1 MDPLIIHALAAL
13 AALGLLTLSLH
24 WRKRHRLL
32 RDTPT
37 SKTSGVFIGLVE
49 LQGIAEAAPA
59 TALRSH
65 LAETACVHYGFRV
78 EERWSRTV
86 TETYTDAKGKSQTR
100 TRHESGWKTVA
111 SGGDTIPFY
120 LRDDTGVVLVRPEGA
135 KIETAVLFSETVSR
149 GDALYYGKGPDGA
162 VAHSD
167 GVRRFVEEGIPLH
180 APLFVVGQARE
191 RADVVAPEI
200 AADRTAPLFLIS
212 TRTEEKV
219 ARGYGVGS
227 WIVWILGLGAAL
239 GAGAAWRASFA
250 HPAPLWPLLATGA
263 AYLALWAAT
272 WAWMVYNSLVGLRER
287 VRQAWSLID
296 VQLKRRHD
304 LIPALVAALGGLR
317 EHEATVQTALA
328 AARAQALA
336 TPPGIDGPD
345 YQGLARSLRAVGE
358 RYPELNAA
366 PAFRRLHDELVQTE
380 QRIALARSYYND
392 IATHFATRLE
402 QVPDRWVAALGRMQ
416 PRPLLGAADFE
427 RAAVSVDFTP
437 TA

>member
-13 AALGLLTLSLH
+13 AALGFLTLSLH

-49 LQGIAEAAPA
+49 LQGTAESAAPV
-59 TALRSH
+59 RSH

-86 TETYTDAKGKSQTR
+86 TETYTDAKGKTQTR
-100 TRHESGWKTVA
+100 NRHESGWNTVA
-111 SGGDTIPFY
+111 SGGETIPFY
-120 LRDDTGVVLVRPEGA
+120 LRDNTGVILVRPDGA
-135 KIETAVLFSETVSR
+135 KIEPTVLFSETVSR
-149 GDALYYGKGPDGA
+149 GDALYYGKGPGGA

-191 RADVVAPEI
+191 RSDVVAPEI
-200 AADRTAPLFLIS
+200 AADREAPLFLIS

-227 WIVWILGLGAAL
+227 WIMWSLGLLAAA
-239 GAGAAWRASFA
+239 GAGVAVSRLAAV
-250 HPAPLWPLLATGA
+250 PPPLWPVFVAIAVYLL
-263 AYLALWAAT
+263 LWAGA

-304 LIPALVAALGGLR
+304 LIPALVAALGALR
-317 EHEATVQTALA
+317 DHEATVQTALA

-336 TPPGIDGPD
+336 TPPGVDGPD
-345 YQGLARSLRAVGE
+345 YQGLARSLRVVNE
-358 RYPELNAA
+358 RYPELSAA

-392 IATHFATRLE
+392 IATQFATRLE
-402 QVPDRWVAALGRMQ
+402 RVPDRWVSALGRMQ
-416 PRPLLGAADFE
+416 PQPLLGAADFE
-427 RAAVSVDFTP
+427 RAAVTVDLTP
-437 TA
+437 AA